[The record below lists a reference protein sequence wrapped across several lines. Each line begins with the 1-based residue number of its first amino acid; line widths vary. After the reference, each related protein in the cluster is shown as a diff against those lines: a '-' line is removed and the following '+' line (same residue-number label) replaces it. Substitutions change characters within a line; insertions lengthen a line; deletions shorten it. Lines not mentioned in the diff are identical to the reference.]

1 MSDWRSFPRA
11 IKEEGA
17 EIFHQKD
24 WWHWRCENYIFFPSF
39 FLVQFYFQRSAPS
52 KSFWCTLPFALYT
65 LCFLHCH
72 GCCLFS
78 NTHSGWFSFFSPC
91 CFSLAITMYSIFFF
105 FFLCNL
111 FCHLIC
117 VYTAAEKINM
127 ISFPSKWKKKKKKPK
142 DIQRKMVMNVWQ
154 PESHYKYKSVNVQ
167 LPSLSLLFFPRWQIS
182 KLSSRMGSVIICR
195 VWLIAFPDDRALWK
209 DFPFFFF
216 VTAESSDDDLWKQ
229 GKTSCSFRLTHT
241 SFRAHN
247 GALEGFHGRF
257 LRSRYWIREEKYK
270 ARITMF
276 SLKIKIHNYT

>member
-1 MSDWRSFPRA
+1 MKTTFSLLLSFLFSSTFSGQHLPKVSDA
-11 IKEEGA
+11 
-17 EIFHQKD
+17 HYLL
-24 WWHWRCENYIFFPSF
+24 H
-39 FLVQFYFQRSAPS
+39 
-52 KSFWCTLPFALYT
+52 LYT

-91 CFSLAITMYSIFFF
+91 CFSLAITMYSILF

-182 KLSSRMGSVIICR
+182 KLSPRMGSVIICR

-216 VTAESSDDDLWKQ
+216 CYSWE
-229 GKTSCSFRLTHT
+229 
-241 SFRAHN
+241 
-247 GALEGFHGRF
+247 
-257 LRSRYWIREEKYK
+257 LRRWLME
-270 ARITMF
+270 ARKNQLQF
-276 SLKIKIHNYT
+276 

>member
-1 MSDWRSFPRA
+1 MEMWKLHFL
-11 IKEEGA
+11 
-17 EIFHQKD
+17 
-24 WWHWRCENYIFFPSF
+24 SF
-39 FLVQFYFQRSAPS
+39 FLSCSVLLSAVSTFQKFLMHITFCIIYTVLSALSRLLFVP
-52 KSFWCTLPFALYT
+52 KHTFWLIQ
-65 LCFLHCH
+65 
-72 GCCLFS
+72 
-78 NTHSGWFSFFSPC
+78 FFSPLLL
-91 CFSLAITMYSIFFF
+91 FSCHYNVFNFFF

-209 DFPFFFF
+209 DFPFFFLLQLRAQTMTYGSKEKPAAVLDWHIPVLVHIMGLWRGF
-216 VTAESSDDDLWKQ
+216 MDD
-229 GKTSCSFRLTHT
+229 F
-241 SFRAHN
+241 
-247 GALEGFHGRF
+247 
-257 LRSRYWIREEKYK
+257 
-270 ARITMF
+270 
-276 SLKIKIHNYT
+276 